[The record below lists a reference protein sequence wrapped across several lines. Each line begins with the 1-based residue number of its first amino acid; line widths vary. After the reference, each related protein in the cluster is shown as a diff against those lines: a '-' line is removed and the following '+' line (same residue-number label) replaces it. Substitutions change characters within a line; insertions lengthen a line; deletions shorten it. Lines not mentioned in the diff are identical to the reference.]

1 MDKLTGKGEEI
12 VENVEEWNR
21 IYVIKIFSKVSQ
33 AIAPNHFATLIM
45 AVEENFASLCLTISQ
60 LPI

>member
-1 MDKLTGKGEEI
+1 M
-12 VENVEEWNR
+12 
-21 IYVIKIFSKVSQ
+21 IKIFSKVSQ